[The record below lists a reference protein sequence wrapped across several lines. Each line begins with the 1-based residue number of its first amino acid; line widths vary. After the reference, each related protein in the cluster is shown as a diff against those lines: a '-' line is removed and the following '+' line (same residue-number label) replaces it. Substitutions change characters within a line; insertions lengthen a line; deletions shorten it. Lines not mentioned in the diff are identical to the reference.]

1 MAIRPYQGVDT
12 LSVSLTH
19 RRNAHGRIN
28 VSKGRIMDGSK
39 MLPLLIIDRLIQQA
53 NFPVSDRLYIEILI
67 AARENQ
73 IIQIKQK

>member
-1 MAIRPYQGVDT
+1 
-12 LSVSLTH
+12 
-19 RRNAHGRIN
+19 
-28 VSKGRIMDGSK
+28 